1 VGSRQR
7 CSRHDKHANRGV
19 PPRDATLRG
28 FDASALSAVEQDRLR
43 EAADALLFA
52 RDLDDGDVQWALAE
66 VAVLADELIDA
77 AHWTPRRARQLLDD
91 IWACGPYPATDIA
104 AAA

>member
-1 VGSRQR
+1 MTSMRTVAYRR
-7 CSRHDKHANRGV
+7 VMR
-19 PPRDATLRG
+19 TLRG
-28 FDASALSAVEQDRLR
+28 LDAPALSAVEQDRLR

-52 RDLDDGDVQWALAE
+52 RGLDDGDVQWALAG

-77 AHWTPRRARQLLDD
+77 ERWTPRRAQQLLDD
-91 IWACGPYPATDIA
+91 IWACGPYSATDIA